1 MNPLRIKSLLIA
13 VAALVA
19 FASAVA
25 AQVTGGAVTG
35 TVRDPNGS
43 AVVGATVSLKD
54 KSRGLDFNAQT
65 TGAGSYQFTNVPTGT
80 YTMTVTATGFTEATG
95 QVLVSLNQT
104 ATADIALTITASS
117 AVVNVVSGIETIVQT
132 DSSQVGTTFEQRQF
146 QDLPVAQN

>member
-13 VAALVA
+13 MAALVA
-19 FASAVA
+19 FASTIA

-35 TVRDPNGS
+35 TVRDPDGS

-80 YTMTVTATGFTEATG
+80 YTMTVTASGFTA
-95 QVLVSLNQT
+95 VSYTHLR
-104 ATADIALTITASS
+104 AH
-117 AVVNVVSGIETIVQT
+117 E
-132 DSSQVGTTFEQRQF
+132 
-146 QDLPVAQN
+146 